1 MAVPEN
7 DDTLTKMGA
16 PERMGHVFRRVR
28 SDGVGAAARHSLD
41 LARAQ
46 LYLVEEHVWYQLDL
60 DGERPRREL
69 PEEVRLLR
77 AERRSAGRSR
87 GDGPADRGGPLER
100 RAAGNDLWLAEDD
113 GGPLFRC
120 WIYRERAPVLA
131 APGGWLDLPADT
143 VVLEDSA
150 TTPRARGRGIAP
162 GAWTAIADSLRDEG
176 LAHMITKVGVENE
189 ASRKAVAKS
198 GFREIGVMRM
208 VKRGPRKHTTV
219 SEATPGLGTELA
231 ARPAA
236 SARAA
241 GARDRQRLAR
251 CVGQREQAVAL
262 ALRQA
267 GDGGGER
274 QPDAHAPGLAGAP
287 PVAAA
292 LREQALV
299 AAPEA
304 RVALG
309 MPRGAARELAP
320 AVHAVAAGPERRA
333 ACRRSPP
340 RRAPSRDPSPG
351 TRPGGSSRR
360 PPAAARGA

>member
-41 LARAQ
+41 IARAQ

-77 AERRSAGRSR
+77 ASDDQLAGAVEMGQRIEEVRS
-87 GDGPADRGGPLER
+87 R

-219 SEATPGLGTELA
+219 SGATPGLGTELA
-231 ARPAA
+231 ARL
-236 SARAA
+236 S
-241 GARDRQRLAR
+241 G
-251 CVGQREQAVAL
+251 
-262 ALRQA
+262 
-267 GDGGGER
+267 
-274 QPDAHAPGLAGAP
+274 
-287 PVAAA
+287 
-292 LREQALV
+292 
-299 AAPEA
+299 
-304 RVALG
+304 
-309 MPRGAARELAP
+309 
-320 AVHAVAAGPERRA
+320 
-333 ACRRSPP
+333 
-340 RRAPSRDPSPG
+340 
-351 TRPGGSSRR
+351 
-360 PPAAARGA
+360 